1 MRFEKLKNENALNK
15 AGNHNSRT
23 RKMTNID
30 EEKTEKNISFGKFTG
45 DDLGVKM
52 IDFYKQNNITIRKNG
67 VLGLEF
73 VLTASPEFFRK
84 DVKNHGEFDKEKT
97 KNFAKA
103 AKKWV
108 ENEFGKDNIACGNLH
123 LDEATPH
130 LHIIVMPLLEGKKK
144 KRLSAKN
151 WIDGREKLSKLQ
163 DSFFNAVKHLGLER
177 GTKNSIAKH
186 TDLKEYYQNVNKPIP
201 KIDINLKEKPALQTF
216 KTWKTEQETE
226 LKNNLFSQ
234 LKPVFDIARN
244 AKSIQ
249 KQSKKLKET
258 GAKFKEKTRKFDAE
272 RLREIP
278 LEEVLEVWEFEQNAK
293 QNWTNEAY
301 NIRVTK
307 QKWYNFYDSTGGY
320 GAIDLVK
327 KIEDCSFQQACKLL
341 SNRFGEQKIEDS
353 FIASEQQ
360 KIKETVRENFKKKM
374 KKTPEFIEPSRNG
387 DNEKIKK
394 YLCEQ
399 RKIDES
405 LIQECI
411 DEGII
416 YANNRCGNTNVV
428 FKNKSKNIAEIRGIN
443 SKYKGL
449 YQHSIKKNL
458 GFEIGFKKSS
468 KIVLVESAIDALS
481 YYELHK
487 KDKKMAH
494 IISLAGENKNYD
506 YVNSLIASNNEACEV
521 ILAFDNDDAGK
532 AMAKTWEAN
541 LTALRVHRDVPDGK
555 DWNDDLIKLKAAIA
569 AGTAEKDHYTY
580 STAHIYKNESRP
592 SFLKAEDYI
601 EIDEDGDKP
610 LTIYDMGFEPNY

>member
-1 MRFEKLKNENALNK
+1 MAYAIMRFEKLKSENALNK

-23 RKMTNID
+23 RKMDNID
-30 EEKTEKNISFGKFTG
+30 KEKIEKNVSFGQFTG

-84 DVKNHGEFDKEKT
+84 DVENHGEFDKEKT

-249 KQSKKLKET
+249 KQNKKLKET

-360 KIKETVRENFKKKM
+360 KIKETVQKNFKQKM
-374 KKTPEFIEPSRNG
+374 KKTPEFIEPARNG

-394 YLCEQ
+394 YLCEK

-405 LIQECI
+405 FVQGCI

-416 YANNRCGNTNVV
+416 YANERCGNTNVV

-458 GFEIGFKKSS
+458 GFEIGFTKSS

-487 KDKKMAH
+487 NDAEMAH

-506 YVNSLIASNNEACEV
+506 YVNGLIALNNSAGEV
-521 ILAFDNDDAGK
+521 ILAFDNDDAGNG
-532 AMAKTWEAN
+532 MARAWEAN
-541 LTALRVHRDVPDGK
+541 LTALRVHREVPGGK
-555 DWNDDLIKLKAAIA
+555 DWNDDLIKSKTAIKTNTKIEA
-569 AGTAEKDHYTY
+569 KNDSKDAKITVE
-580 STAHIYKNESRP
+580 NELN
-592 SFLKAEDYI
+592 F
-601 EIDEDGDKP
+601 
-610 LTIYDMGFEPNY
+610 DM